1 MIELRHISRFF
12 QVGGETVHALDDV
25 DITIESGEY
34 VAVMGPSGS
43 GKSTMLNILGLL
55 DRPTAGTYLL
65 DGTNTTDLDANAQA
79 RVRGEK
85 VGFIFQTFHL
95 VPRLTALENVELPMV
110 LASRPGAERRAR
122 ARELLTGVGL
132 ADRMDHRPDQ
142 LSGGQRQ
149 RVAIARAMVMKP
161 ALLLADE
168 PTGNLDSASGKEV
181 LDVLEKLNAAGLTLI
196 VVTHDP
202 LVGARARRR
211 LNMRDGKVLEDV
223 RR

>member
-25 DITIESGEY
+25 DITIESGAY

-43 GKSTMLNILGLL
+43 GKSTLLNILGLL

-122 ARELLTGVGL
+122 AKELLKGVGL

-181 LDVLEKLNAAGLTLI
+181 LDVLEKLNAAGLTLV

-211 LNMRDGKVLEDV
+211 INMRDGKVLEDV

>member
-1 MIELRHISRFF
+1 MIELRHISRLF

-181 LDVLEKLNAAGLTLI
+181 LDVLEKLNAVGLTLI

-211 LNMRDGKVLEDV
+211 INMRDGKVLDDV

>member
-65 DGTNTTDLDANAQA
+65 NGTNTTDLDANAQA